1 MFMSSGFLCVCV
13 CVYIMYTKI
22 MNKRQQ
28 DARGINHLK
37 TFLQVVLF
45 SLTELKHVVVHR
57 FI

>member
-1 MFMSSGFLCVCV
+1 MFMSSGFLCV

-45 SLTELKHVVVHR
+45 SLTELKHVVVHG

>member
-1 MFMSSGFLCVCV
+1 MKL
-13 CVYIMYTKI
+13 
-22 MNKRQQ
+22 NKRQQ

-45 SLTELKHVVVHR
+45 SLTELKHVVVHG